1 MNKRQAKKI
10 RKTMI
15 KNGYIICQSNELNG
29 GRKTYLKFNVSINK
43 EVIKN
48 HRIYP
53 QHLVKKCIDDYSLHI
68 KKEI

>member
-15 KNGYIICQSNELNG
+15 KNGYIIYQSNELNG
-29 GRKTYLKFNVSINK
+29 GRKTYLKFNVLFNK
-43 EVIKN
+43 EDIKN

-53 QHLVKKCIDDYSLHI
+53 LHFVKKCIDDIPHI
-68 KKEI
+68 